1 MKQLTAKFV
10 AAVTQPGKYHDGD
23 AGLYLFV
30 RERAGNVSKQFVQRL
45 TVHGK
50 RVDIGL
56 GSTKWMP
63 LTDARATAQANRRIA
78 RTGGDPRKG
87 RATVPTFAD
96 GVDAVIEIQRGGW
109 RNAGK
114 SEAQWR
120 ASLRDYAIPRLGA
133 KPVNAITT
141 ADVLAVLVPIWHDK
155 HETARR
161 VRQRIGKVLDWAV
174 AEGHRADNPAGPA
187 LSAAL
192 PSNGHHRKHHRAL
205 PYSDVG
211 GALAAVRASAAYP
224 TTKLAFAFM
233 VLTAARSGE
242 VRGATW
248 SEIDMDAAVWTV
260 PGDRIKS
267 GREHRVPL
275 TTAAL
280 DVLREAAQYR
290 GPLRAGVPVR
300 TRQDHERRDD
310 REAARRERRRRC
322 SAWFPVELPP
332 VGSGADEHSPRGR
345 RVRACSRGR
354 GCGGT
359 CLPAQR
365 FVRPAARPDG
375 RMGALRRRPAGGG
388 GENRKLGNYC

>member
-1 MKQLTAKFV
+1 M
-10 AAVTQPGKYHDGD
+10 
-23 AGLYLFV
+23 

-290 GPLRAGVPVR
+290 DRSGLAFPSARGKIMSDATIGKLLAENGVDAVPHGFRSSFRQWAAERTNIPREVAEFALAHVVGDAAERAYQR
-300 TRQDHERRDD
+300 SDLFDRRRDLMD
-310 REAARRERRRRC
+310 GWARYVDGQRAA
-322 SAWFPVELPP
+322 V
-332 VGSGADEHSPRGR
+332 
-345 RVRACSRGR
+345 VRIVS
-354 GCGGT
+354 
-359 CLPAQR
+359 
-365 FVRPAARPDG
+365 
-375 RMGALRRRPAGGG
+375 
-388 GENRKLGNYC
+388 

>member
-10 AAVTQPGKYHDGD
+10 AAVTEPGKYHDGD

-30 RERAGNVSKQFVQRL
+30 RERAGNVSKQWVQRV
-45 TVHGK
+45 TIHGK

-56 GSTKWMP
+56 GSTRWMP

-96 GVDAVIEIQRGGW
+96 GVDAVIAIQRGGW

-133 KPVNAITT
+133 KPVDAITT
-141 ADVLAVLVPIWHDK
+141 GDVLAVLVPIWHDK

-161 VRQRIGKVLDWAV
+161 VRQRIGKVMDWAV

-248 SEIDMDAAVWTV
+248 GELDMDAAIWTV

-290 GPLRAGVPVR
+290 DRSGLVFPSARGKIMSDATVGKLLTENGVDAVPHGFRSSFRQWAAERTNIPREVAEFALAHVVGDAAERAYQR
-300 TRQDHERRDD
+300 SDLFDRRRDLMD
-310 REAARRERRRRC
+310 AWARYVAAESC
-322 SAWFPVELPP
+322 DV
-332 VGSGADEHSPRGR
+332 V
-345 RVRACSRGR
+345 
-354 GCGGT
+354 T
-359 CLPAQR
+359 
-365 FVRPAARPDG
+365 
-375 RMGALRRRPAGGG
+375 LRRGT
-388 GENRKLGNYC
+388 K

>member
-10 AAVTQPGKYHDGD
+10 AATTTPGKYHDGD
-23 AGLYLFV
+23 AGLYLYV
-30 RERAGNVSKQFVQRL
+30 RERAGNVSKQWVQRL
-45 TVHGK
+45 TIHGK

-63 LTDARATAQANRRIA
+63 LTEARAAAQANRRIA

-96 GVDAVIEIQRGGW
+96 GVDAVIAIQRGGW

-133 KPVNAITT
+133 KPVDAITV

-161 VRQRIGKVLDWAV
+161 VRQRIGKVMDWAI

-205 PYSDVG
+205 PYSGVG
-211 GALAAVRASAAYP
+211 AALAAVRATGAYP
-224 TTKLAFAFM
+224 ATRLAFTFL

-242 VRGATW
+242 VRGARW
-248 SEIDMDAAVWTV
+248 DEIDMDAAVWTV
-260 PGDRIKS
+260 PAERIKS

-275 TTAAL
+275 SPAAL
-280 DVLREAAQYR
+280 DVLREAAAYR
-290 GPLRAGVPVR
+290 DRSGLVFPSARGRVMSDATIGKLLAENGVDAVPHGFRSSFRQWAAERTNIPREVAEFALAHVVGDAAERAYQRSDLFDRRRDLMDAWARYLAAERADVVPLR
-300 TRQDHERRDD
+300 
-310 REAARRERRRRC
+310 
-322 SAWFPVELPP
+322 SA
-332 VGSGADEHSPRGR
+332 
-345 RVRACSRGR
+345 
-354 GCGGT
+354 T
-359 CLPAQR
+359 
-365 FVRPAARPDG
+365 
-375 RMGALRRRPAGGG
+375 
-388 GENRKLGNYC
+388 K

>member
-1 MKQLTAKFV
+1 MKQLSAKFV
-10 AAVTQPGKYHDGD
+10 AAVAQPGKYHDGD

-30 RERAGNVSKQFVQRL
+30 REREGNVSKQWVQRL
-45 TVHGK
+45 TIHGK

-63 LTDARATAQANRRIA
+63 LTDARVTAQANRRIA

-133 KPVNAITT
+133 KPVNAITV

-161 VRQRIGKVLDWAV
+161 VRQRIGKVMDWAI

-248 SEIDMDAAVWTV
+248 DELDMDAAIWTV
-260 PGDRIKS
+260 SGDRIKS

-290 GPLRAGVPVR
+290 DRSGLVFPSARGKVMSDATIGKLLAENGVDAVPHGFRSSFRQWAAERTNIPREVAEFALAHVVGDAAERAYQR
-300 TRQDHERRDD
+300 SDLFDK
-310 REAARRERRRRC
+310 RRELMQSWARY
-322 SAWFPVELPP
+322 LD
-332 VGSGADEHSPRGR
+332 GK
-345 RVRACSRGR
+345 RAK
-354 GCGGT
+354 
-359 CLPAQR
+359 
-365 FVRPAARPDG
+365 VIH
-375 RMGALRRRPAGGG
+375 MAG
-388 GENRKLGNYC
+388 

>member
-1 MKQLTAKFV
+1 MKQITAKFV
-10 AAVTQPGKYHDGD
+10 AAVTEPGKYHDGD

-30 RERAGNVSKQFVQRL
+30 RERAGNVNKQFVQRL
-45 TVHGK
+45 TIHGK

-63 LTDARATAQANRRIA
+63 LTDARVTAQANRRIA
-78 RTGGDPRKG
+78 RTGGDPRQG

-133 KPVNAITT
+133 KPVDAITT

-161 VRQRIGKVLDWAV
+161 VRQRIGKVMDWAV

-187 LSAAL
+187 LTAAL

-211 GALAAVRASAAYP
+211 GALAAVRASAAFP
-224 TTKLAFAFM
+224 TTKLAFAFLVM
-233 VLTAARSGE
+233 TAARSGE
-242 VRGATW
+242 VRGARWDEVDTD
-248 SEIDMDAAVWTV
+248 EAVWTV
-260 PGDRIKS
+260 PSDRIKS

-275 TTAAL
+275 SVAAFG
-280 DVLREAAQYR
+280 VLREAAKYR
-290 GPLRAGVPVR
+290 
-300 TRQDHERRDD
+300 D
-310 REAARRERRRRC
+310 R
-322 SAWFPVELPP
+322 SGLLFPN
-332 VGSGADEHSPRGR
+332 GRGR
-345 RVRACSRGR
+345 AMSDATLGKLLAKNGVDAVPHGFRSSFRQWAAERTNIPREVAEFALAHVVGDSAERAYMRGDLFDKRRALMDAWARYLDGEQAQVVRLGR
-354 GCGGT
+354 TG
-359 CLPAQR
+359 
-365 FVRPAARPDG
+365 
-375 RMGALRRRPAGGG
+375 
-388 GENRKLGNYC
+388 